1 MSEEMIVRQCS
12 PTMAGLKTG
21 NLFASPDEDSRA
33 LNKSISGY
41 NKRLVPKGIRMV
53 PLGKTGRRTLIYM
66 YRPEKLR
73 ADLSDETARKIL
85 SERGYP
91 IGNAEECVCKLAQKI
106 RNSDEFPHEIGLF
119 LGYPPE
125 DVEGFE
131 ENGGAC
137 CKCVGCWKVYGD
149 ECLAKKKF
157 ANFKKCSRVYSE
169 QFSKGKSI
177 ERLTVAV

>member
-1 MSEEMIVRQCS
+1 MIIEQGA
-12 PTMAGLKTG
+12 PTLAGLKTA
-21 NLFASPDEDSRA
+21 NLFPCRFVC
-33 LNKSISGY
+33 K
-41 NKRLVPKGIRMV
+41 KRLRANIREFNRTLSHKGIR
-53 PLGKTGRRTLIYM
+53 LIPVRIGENSALLYL
-66 YRPEKLR
+66 YRQLLQRFGYK
-73 ADLSDETARKIL
+73 DLTPCGCITELIKRLKDN
-85 SERGYP
+85 G
-91 IGNAEECVCKLAQKI
+91 
-106 RNSDEFPHEIGLF
+106 EFPHEIGLF